1 MDTNRSL
8 NQPLMTA
15 KVVCVGESSIGKT
28 SLVQR
33 YTDNTYSEIGQQPT
47 VAADFKT
54 KNVTINPENGPIDAQ
69 EIVRL

>member
-1 MDTNRSL
+1 MVDTSRSV
-8 NQPLMTA
+8 NTPLMTA

-33 YTDNTYSEIGQQPT
+33 YTNNTYSEIGQQPT

-54 KNVTINPENGPIDAQ
+54 KHVTINPENGPVDA
-69 EIVRL
+69 

>member
-1 MDTNRSL
+1 
-8 NQPLMTA
+8 MTA

-33 YTDNTYSEIGQQPT
+33 YTQGTYSDAGQQPT

-54 KNVTINPENGPIDAQ
+54 KNVTIMPHKSQAS
-69 EIVRL
+69 EIVRV